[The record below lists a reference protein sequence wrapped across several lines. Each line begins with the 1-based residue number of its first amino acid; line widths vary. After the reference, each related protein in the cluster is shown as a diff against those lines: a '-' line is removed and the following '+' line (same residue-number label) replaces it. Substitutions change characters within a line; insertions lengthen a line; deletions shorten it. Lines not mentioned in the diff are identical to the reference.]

1 MIVRIF
7 AAVLGLWNAGNG
19 LYMLIAPHR
28 WFLRAASDT
37 GPFNHHFVLD
47 VGVAF
52 LAAGLAFLALAW
64 DRRAALL
71 ALGASGFLVGHA
83 LIHLIGLRH
92 GAGAA
97 IDLGGIA
104 LPAALGVAVAW
115 PRRTVADA

>member
-7 AAVLGLWNAGNG
+7 AVVLGVLHTGNG

-28 WFLRAASDT
+28 WFLADASYT
-37 GPFNHHFVLD
+37 GPFNRHFVLD

-52 LAAGLAFLALAW
+52 LAAGLAFLVLAW

-83 LIHLIGLRH
+83 LVHLVALRH

-97 IDLGGIA
+97 IDLGAIV

-115 PRRTVADA
+115 PCRSPADA